1 MSKALRDSGTE
12 RPIQFYFQ
20 GKVQQVDNPE
30 PTRTVLQ
37 FLREDCRA
45 TGTKE
50 GCAEG
55 DCGACTVVVGEL
67 KPSAD
72 GEQHLQ
78 LRAINSCI
86 QFLPTLDGKAL
97 FSVEDVAQLAVQA
110 DEAKAEHQPQ
120 HFSVDTVSLLHP
132 VQQAM
137 VEQHA
142 SQCGF
147 CTPGFVMSLWAMY
160 EQHTECPSTEQITE
174 YLSGNL
180 CRCTGYRPILDAA
193 KAAYLLPR
201 QTLETRKI
209 IDALNSL
216 QQQHSL
222 GYSAHGQHFFAPK
235 TIEELA
241 QLRMQYPQARLLAG
255 STDIGLW
262 VTKQGRA
269 LGDMIYLG
277 GVAELKTIRQTG
289 EYLEI
294 GAMASLT
301 DAFAALTSLHYGWT
315 ELARR
320 FASRPIQNAGTL
332 GGNVAN
338 GSPIGDSMPALI
350 ALNARVV
357 LQQDEALRELPLDEF
372 YLDYQKTALASSEFV
387 RSVKIPYPSTS
398 QDTHHFSTYK
408 IAKRNEQDISA
419 VCAAFSVY
427 LDKQNRVQQIR
438 MAYGGMAAI
447 PKRALQAEQ
456 AMLGQ
461 LWNTQVIQLAQ
472 QALCSDFS
480 PLSDGRASRE
490 YRQWIAANLLQRF
503 YLESLDVQSLDIQSL
518 PVNNPDP
525 DVAATRPPRRLS
537 NLIATVDISAE
548 PGVAP

>member
-1 MSKALRDSGTE
+1 MSEAVADS
-12 RPIQFYFQ
+12 RPQRPVQFYFQ
-20 GKVQQVDNPE
+20 GRVQQVQQPE

-37 FLREDCRA
+37 FLREDCHA

-67 KPSAD
+67 KQQAD
-72 GEQHLQ
+72 GQQQLQ
-78 LRAINSCI
+78 LRAINSCV

-97 FSVEDVAQLAVQA
+97 FSVEDVAGVAATASIADKPHVRAAAV
-110 DEAKAEHQPQ
+110 
-120 HFSVDTVSLLHP
+120 LHP
-132 VQQAM
+132 IQQAM

-160 EQHTECPSTEQITE
+160 ENHAECPDSEKITE

-180 CRCTGYRPILDAA
+180 CRCTGYRPIIDAA
-193 KAAYLLPR
+193 KAAYALPR
-201 QTLETRKI
+201 QALPGQSIIET
-209 IDALNSL
+209 LNSL
-216 QQQHSL
+216 HQQNSL
-222 GYSAHGQHFFAPK
+222 AYSQQGQHFFAPK
-235 TIEELA
+235 TLAELA
-241 QLRMQYPQARLLAG
+241 QLRLQYPQARLLAG

-262 VTKQGRA
+262 VTKLGRA
-269 LGDMIYLG
+269 LGDIIYLG
-277 GVAELKTIRQTG
+277 AVDALKTIEQT
-289 EYLEI
+289 ETHLHI

-301 DAFAALTSLHYGWT
+301 DAFAALTSLNPGWA

-350 ALNARVV
+350 ALNASLLLQRGAVV
-357 LQQDEALRELPLDEF
+357 RELQLDEF
-372 YLDYQKTALASSEFV
+372 YLDYQKTALDSGEFV
-387 RSVKIPYPSTS
+387 QAVRVPTPSAAAGRHLF
-398 QDTHHFSTYK
+398 DTYK

-427 LDKQNRVQQIR
+427 LDGQNRVLAVRI
-438 MAYGGMAAI
+438 AYGGVAGI
-447 PKRALQAEQ
+447 PKRAVHAEQ
-456 AMLGQ
+456 ALLGQ
-461 LWNTQVIQLAQ
+461 LWDEQAIQRAQ
-472 QALCSDFS
+472 QALPDDFS

-490 YRQWIAANLLQRF
+490 YRERVAANLLQRF
-503 YLESLDVQSLDIQSL
+503 YLNSASSHQQ
-518 PVNNPDP
+518 P
-525 DVAATRPPRRLS
+525 TRLGD
-537 NLIATVDISAE
+537 LIATLDISYDA
-548 PGVAP
+548 GVL

>member
-1 MSKALRDSGTE
+1 MSETLHDRVAE

-20 GKVQQVDNPE
+20 GKLQQVE
-30 PTRTVLQ
+30 QAKPTRTVLQ

-67 KPSAD
+67 KRSVD
-72 GEQHLQ
+72 GEQQLQ

-97 FSVEDVAQLAVQA
+97 FSVEDVAQSAVQTDA
-110 DEAKAEHQPQ
+110 AKPVQQPQ
-120 HFSVDTVSLLHP
+120 HFSLNAVPVLHP

-160 EQHTECPSTEQITE
+160 EQHADCPAPEQITE

-180 CRCTGYRPILDAA
+180 CRCTGYRPILEAA

-201 QTLETRKI
+201 QTLATQRI
-209 IDALNSL
+209 IAALSSL
-216 QQQHSL
+216 QQQQSL
-222 GYSAHGQHFFAPK
+222 AYSQQGQHFFAPQ

-241 QLRMQYPQARLLAG
+241 QRRMQYPQARLLAG

-269 LGDMIYLG
+269 LGDIIYLG
-277 GVAELKTIRQTG
+277 AVAELKTIRQTG

-301 DAFAALTSLHYGWT
+301 DAFAALTGLQTGWT

-338 GSPIGDSMPALI
+338 GSPIGDSMPGLI
-350 ALNARVV
+350 VLNAQLV
-357 LQQDEALRELPLDEF
+357 LQQGEVVRELPLDEF
-372 YLDYQKTALASSEFV
+372 YLAYQKTALARGEFV
-387 RSVKIPYPSTS
+387 RSIKIPHRS
-398 QDTHHFSTYK
+398 DAEARHHFSTYK
-408 IAKRNEQDISA
+408 ITKRHEQDISA
-419 VCAAFSVY
+419 VCGAFSVY
-427 LDKQNRVQQIR
+427 LNEQNRVQHIR

-447 PKRALQAEQ
+447 PKRAIQAEQ

-461 LWNTQVIQLAQ
+461 LWNEQSMQQAQ
-472 QALCSDFS
+472 QALVSDFS
-480 PLSDGRASRE
+480 PLTDGRASRE
-490 YRQWIAANLLQRF
+490 YRQRIAASLLQRF
-503 YLESLDVQSLDIQSL
+503 YLESLPANS
-518 PVNNPDP
+518 PD
-525 DVAATRPPRRLS
+525 
-537 NLIATVDISAE
+537 LIAVPQAPSRLGDLIVSIDISAGDMSTGDISTGQ
-548 PGVAP
+548 GVRP

>member
-1 MSKALRDSGTE
+1 MSETLRDTVAE
-12 RPIQFYFQ
+12 RPVQFYFQ
-20 GKVQQVDNPE
+20 GRVQQVGNPE

-37 FLREDCRA
+37 YLREDCHA

-67 KPSAD
+67 KPSAG
-72 GEQHLQ
+72 GEPQLQ

-97 FSVEDVAQLAVQA
+97 FSVEDVAQIAVQA
-110 DEAKAEHQPQ
+110 DDAKAEHQLQ
-120 HFSVDTVSLLHP
+120 HFSVDAVPVLHP

-160 EQHTECPSTEQITE
+160 EQHAECPATEQITE

-180 CRCTGYRPILDAA
+180 CRCTGYRPIVDAA

-201 QTLETRKI
+201 QTLATQTI
-209 IDALNSL
+209 ITALNSL
-216 QQQHSL
+216 HQQHSL
-222 GYSAHGQHFFAPK
+222 AYGQQGQHFFAPK
-235 TIEELA
+235 TIKELA

-255 STDIGLW
+255 STDVGLW

-269 LGDMIYLG
+269 LGNIIYLG
-277 GVAELKTIRQTG
+277 TVEDLKTIQHTE

-301 DAFAALTSLHYGWT
+301 DAFAALTSLHTGWT

-350 ALNARVV
+350 VLNARVL
-357 LQQDEALRELPLDEF
+357 LQQGEAVRELPLDEF
-372 YLDYQKTALASSEFV
+372 YLDYQKTALASGEFV
-387 RSVKIPYPSTS
+387 RSIKIPYPSS
-398 QDTHHFSTYK
+398 VDFRHNFSTYK

-419 VCAAFSVY
+419 VCGAFSVN
-427 LDKQNRVQQIR
+427 LDGQNRVQQIR

-447 PKRALQAEQ
+447 PKRALHAEQ

-461 LWNTQVIQLAQ
+461 LWNASTIQ
-472 QALCSDFS
+472 QAHQALLRDFS

-490 YRQWIAANLLQRF
+490 YRQRIAANLLQRF
-503 YLESLDVQSLDIQSL
+503 YLESLPVSSHDLNLPANQS
-518 PVNNPDP
+518 PK
-525 DVAATRPPRRLS
+525 RLS
-537 NLIATVDISAE
+537 DLIATVDLNAVQ
-548 PGVAP
+548 GVAP